1 MIVFVVVLELF
12 PTLQTPFLLLQ
23 HSLECLKL
31 LDPLSAGAGGFCQ
44 LSKDQ
49 QEGLGQMTTS
59 KVIRSMPTPLAAQE
73 KHLAGGIDLAHITT
87 ANASHMGQDCEDL
100 PIVQLLSPVKGVP
113 LGDAKGAVDQRRWAR
128 ASYCT
133 RVFGMLRGYA
143 RCQVL

>member
-31 LDPLSAGAGGFCQ
+31 LDPLSAGAGGFSCQ

-49 QEGLGQMTTS
+49 QEGQGQLTTS

-87 ANASHMGQDCEDL
+87 ANASHMGQDYEEPDHCTAL
-100 PIVQLLSPVKGVP
+100 VPSQGGSP
-113 LGDAKGAVDQRRWAR
+113 RR
-128 ASYCT
+128 C
-133 RVFGMLRGYA
+133 
-143 RCQVL
+143 